1 MIFESFIR
9 QCVWFNG
16 APDSRHRVNKIVKEF
31 EGEGI
36 LILTGQKY
44 LIKNMLALKAKTMLK
59 NE

>member
-1 MIFESFIR
+1 MNFESFIR

-31 EGEGI
+31 EDEGI

-44 LIKNMLALKAKTMLK
+44 LIKNMLALKAKTMFK